1 MALERKDNIGDTSTT
16 TGTGTLNLA
25 ATAQTGARI
34 FAGNVTSGAT
44 VRYHIENAD
53 QTEWEIGEGVFTDGA
68 PDTLTRVTVYASS
81 NAGSL
86 VDFSAGTK
94 NVSLVHTVQDMTPAT
109 GAEINTGTDDAK
121 FATPKAIADSFVN
134 NLKYAA
140 DAEASD
146 AYAITVA
153 PAPSAYAIGQ
163 TYLFKANT
171 ANTGAATLNVNS
183 LGAKTI
189 KKKGNTDLAN
199 NDILA
204 NNMVLVAFNEVQ
216 VAGATIDSYS
226 ESNKDA
232 QKNIYTGSSD
242 GRAIAQTFTV
252 PTFSAILTRATFN
265 ISQFNEDANVTIFAK
280 LYATSGGAPTGS
292 ALATSAGKALNVLGG
307 AFSNVNFD
315 FSDNYEMQAG
325 VTYAIAIEHNAGSA
339 SLYMEVGV
347 DNSSPSHAGTQYKY
361 DGTNWTSV
369 SGSDICF
376 YVIGTQAQTRFEM
389 LSQIAN

>member
-140 DAEASD
+140 DAGASD
-146 AYAITVA
+146 DYAITVD

-226 ESNKDA
+226 ESNYDNDQALNNTFSKLA
-232 QKNIYTGSSD
+232 QAFTCSTLSILTSCKIYSKKTGS
-242 GRAIAQTFTV
+242 
-252 PTFSAILTRATFN
+252 PTGNA
-265 ISQFNEDANVTIFAK
+265 VAK
-280 LYATSGGAPTGS
+280 LYTISGTYGTNAVPTGT
-292 ALATSAGKALNVLGG
+292 ALATSGNLDVSTITT
-307 AFSNVNFD
+307 SNTLITFTFAD
-315 FSDNYEMQAG
+315 GYEMQPG
-325 VTYAIAIEHNAGSA
+325 QYCICIEYSNGDASNYVRWGSD
-339 SLYMEVGV
+339 ET
-347 DNSSPSHAGTQYKY
+347 SPSHGGNGSRYS
-361 DGTNWTSV
+361 DSWT
-369 SGSDICF
+369 GSNVWDFCF
-376 YVIGTQAQTRFEM
+376 YVYGTSRNMRFEM